1 MVSCPSCGSKSSK
14 DGHKCDHCGGR
25 VDGKLCHTCFY
36 YNPFNAS
43 FCMACGTKQSHI
55 ENEINQSDLL
65 CPNCNHPKIK
75 TSKENVYLEIVKIEI
90 EDHGRAFQI
99 SIHNCPH
106 CLGYWIKPRILMA
119 MMTSAQQFRHNHIEI
134 ERHRG
139 LEERSYLWCPH
150 PDCHEMLSRIRWD
163 HYTKGRDYKSSL
175 PIIDSCMAD
184 HGIWLDTGELQWL
197 LESKHT
203 PSKKETTRP
212 PLSIAESSGIGSNME
227 GSSWELNNGNVAN
240 LIGEIA
246 STVIDSGIDIP
257 N

>member
-1 MVSCPSCGSKSSK
+1 
-14 DGHKCDHCGGR
+14 
-25 VDGKLCHTCFY
+25 
-36 YNPFNAS
+36 
-43 FCMACGTKQSHI
+43 MACGTKQSHL
-55 ENEINQSDLL
+55 ENEIAQSDLL
-65 CPNCNHPKIK
+65 CPNCNRPKIK
-75 TSKENVYLEIVKIEI
+75 TSKENVYLESIKFEV
-90 EDHGRAFQI
+90 EDNGRAFPI

-119 MMTSAQQFRHNHIEI
+119 MMSSAQQFRHNHIEVQ
-134 ERHRG
+134 RHRE

-197 LESKHT
+197 LESRYT
-203 PSKKETTRP
+203 PAKKETTRP

-227 GSSWELNNGNVAN
+227 GSSWELGNGNVAD

-246 STVIDSGIDIP
+246 STVIDSEIDIP